1 MTIRKLTE
9 REHIITRP
17 TMYIGSVDTNTIND
31 YILVDNS
38 MQYVEVKYVP
48 GLIKIIN
55 EIIDNSVDV
64 AIKTDFKYSNEIS
77 VKIDSTRVEVKD
89 NGTGIPVEKNA
100 EGHYL
105 PELCWNHARAGSN
118 FDNDD
123 SRTQIGMNGVG
134 SYATACFSNK
144 FVGQTD
150 DGKNRYTITIK
161 DNASSFKETIVPSK
175 EQGTLVTFEPDL
187 EKFGLTTID
196 EVHHNIIRQRLIN
209 LSMSFPGITFKF
221 NGRKINVASFKKYV
235 AMFNSDFE
243 MFETED
249 YRFAILPNS
258 DDDFRHFTYV
268 NGLKIPDGGTHV
280 DVIIYNIVNR
290 MKDKLA
296 KKYKTIKPG
305 DIRNKLMLI
314 AFMKNVK
321 NTKFNSQSKEKITN
335 SQSEINAYLG
345 DVPYDQI
352 VNKIFKNSAIIE
364 PIVEVYKI
372 KEELKRRQE
381 LKGLEKTQKRIKCD
395 KYLPS
400 IGTNKYLFLT
410 EGQSA
415 LGGLS
420 PVFGR
425 KECGYFTLRGKP
437 LNAYSAPT
445 AKFTANK
452 ELSELYRVLKNENYE
467 NIVFATDADLDGHHI
482 RGLLIGFFE
491 RYMPEFKGKIAMLQ
505 TPMIVV
511 KKNGKPVR
519 WSYSLS
525 DSLEPKAGEV
535 SHWMKGLGSWKT
547 SDLQQV
553 VETDGTNKMID
564 IIEFDDIM
572 IIDDWLSD
580 SSSDKRKEYILANDF
595 NIAKI

>member
-1 MTIRKLTE
+1 
-9 REHIITRP
+9 
-17 TMYIGSVDTNTIND
+17 MYIGSVDTNTIND
-31 YILVDNS
+31 YLLVDNT

-89 NGTGIPVEKNA
+89 NGTGIPVEKNSD
-100 EGHYL
+100 GHYL

-134 SYATACFSNK
+134 SYATACFSTK

-161 DNASSFKETIVPSK
+161 DNASSFKESIVPSK
-175 EQGTLVTFEPDL
+175 EQGTIVTFEPDL

-196 EVHHNIIRQRLIN
+196 EVYHNIIRQRLIN
-209 LSMSFPGITFKF
+209 LSMSFPDITFKF
-221 NGRKINVASFKKYV
+221 NGRKINVSSFKKYV

-280 DVIIYNIVNR
+280 DVITYNIVNR

>member
-17 TMYIGSVDTNTIND
+17 SMYIGSVDTNTISD
-31 YILVDNS
+31 YMLVDNK
-38 MQYVEVKYVP
+38 MTYAEVSYVP

-55 EIIDNSVDV
+55 EIIDNCVDV
-64 AIKTDFKYSNEIS
+64 AIKTNFEFSNEIS
-77 VKIDSTRVEVKD
+77 VKIDSNRVEVRD
-89 NGTGIPVEKNA
+89 NGTGIPVQKNSD
-100 EGHYL
+100 GHYL

-134 SYATACFSNK
+134 SYATACFSKK
-144 FVGQTD
+144 FVGHTD
-150 DGKNRYTITIK
+150 DGKNSYTITIK
-161 DNASSFKETIVPSK
+161 DNASSFKEVVGPTK
-175 EQGTLVTFEPDL
+175 ERGTAVTFNPDL
-187 EKFGLTTID
+187 EKFGLTEID

-209 LSMSFPGITFKF
+209 LSMSFPDITFKF
-221 NGRKINVASFKKYV
+221 NGRKINVSSFKKYI
-235 AMFNSDFE
+235 ALFGDSFE
-243 MFETED
+243 MYETED
-249 YRFAILPNS
+249 YRFAILPNA

-280 DVIIYNIVNR
+280 DVVIGNVVNR
-290 MKDKLA
+290 MKDKLV

-314 AFMKNVK
+314 MFMKNVK

-335 SQSEINAYLG
+335 SQAEINAYLG

-352 VNKIFKNSAIIE
+352 VNKIFKNASIIE

-381 LKGLEKTQKRIKCD
+381 IKGLEKSQKRIKSD

-400 IGTNKYLFLT
+400 IGENKYLFLT

-425 KECGYFTLRGKP
+425 KQCGYFTLRGKP

-491 RYMPEFKGKIAMLQ
+491 RYMPELKGRLAMLQ

-519 WSYSLS
+519 WSYSIS
-525 DSLEPKAGEV
+525 ESIEPKSGEV
-535 SHWMKGLGSWKT
+535 AHWMKGLGSWKT
-547 SDLQQV
+547 SDLQHV
-553 VETDGTNKMID
+553 VETDGTQKMID
-564 IIEFDDIM
+564 IIEFDDRM
-572 IIDDWLSD
+572 IIDDWLSE
-580 SSSDKRKEYILANDF
+580 SAVDKRKEYILDNDF

>member
-175 EQGTLVTFEPDL
+175 EQGTIVTFEPDL

-547 SDLQQV
+547 SDLQHV

>member
-17 TMYIGSVDTNTIND
+17 SMYIGSVDTNTISD
-31 YILVDNS
+31 YLMVDNK
-38 MQYVEVKYVP
+38 MTYAEVSYVP

-55 EIIDNSVDV
+55 EIIDNCVDV
-64 AIKTDFKYSNEIS
+64 AIKTNFQFSNEIS
-77 VKIDSTRVEVKD
+77 VKIDSHRVEVRD
-89 NGTGIPVEKNA
+89 NGTGIPVEKNSD
-100 EGHYL
+100 GHYL

-134 SYATACFSNK
+134 SYATACFSKK
-144 FVGQTD
+144 FVGRTD
-150 DGKNRYTITIK
+150 DGKNHYVITIK
-161 DNASSFKETIVPSK
+161 DNASSFTEAVGPTR
-175 EQGTLVTFEPDL
+175 ERGTTVTFDPDL
-187 EKFGLTTID
+187 EKFGLTEID
-196 EVHHNIIRQRLIN
+196 EVHHGIIRQRLIN
-209 LSMSFPGITFKF
+209 LSMSFPDITFKF
-221 NGRKINVASFKKYV
+221 NGRKINVSSFKKYV
-235 AMFNSDFE
+235 AMFSDNFE

-249 YRFAILPNS
+249 YRFAILPNA

-280 DVIIYNIVNR
+280 DVIISNVVNR
-290 MKDKLA
+290 MKDKLI

-352 VNKIFKNSAIIE
+352 VNKIFKNAAILE

-381 LKGLEKTQKRIKCD
+381 IKGLEKSQKRIKSD

-400 IGTNKYLFLT
+400 IGENKYLFLT

-491 RYMPEFKGKIAMLQ
+491 RYMPELKGKLAMLQ

-519 WSYSLS
+519 WSYSIS
-525 DSLEPKAGEV
+525 ESVEPKSGEV
-535 SHWMKGLGSWKT
+535 AHWMKGLGSWKT
-547 SDLQQV
+547 SDLQHV
-553 VETDGTNKMID
+553 VSTDGANKMID
-564 IIEFDDIM
+564 IIEFDDRM
-572 IIDDWLSD
+572 IIDDWLSE
-580 SSSDKRKEYILANDF
+580 SAVDKRKEYILENDF

>member
-1 MTIRKLTE
+1 MSIRKLTE

-17 TMYIGSVDTNTIND
+17 SMYIGSVDTNTISD
-31 YILVDNS
+31 YLMVDNKMTYAEIS
-38 MQYVEVKYVP
+38 YVP

-64 AIKTDFKYSNEIS
+64 AIKTNFQYSNEIS
-77 VKIDSTRVEVKD
+77 VKIDSDRVEVRD

-100 EGHYL
+100 DGHYL

-118 FDNDD
+118 FDDDD

-134 SYATACFSNK
+134 SYATACFSKK
-144 FVGQTD
+144 FVGHTD
-150 DGKNRYTITIK
+150 DGKNSYTITIK
-161 DNASSFKETIVPSK
+161 DNASSFKESVSATK
-175 EQGTLVTFEPDL
+175 ERGTNVTFYPDL

-196 EVHHNIIRQRLIN
+196 EVHHGIIRQRLIN
-209 LSMSFPGITFKF
+209 LSMSFPDITFKF
-221 NGRKINVASFKKYV
+221 NGRKINVSSFKKYV
-235 AMFNSDFE
+235 AMFNDSFE
-243 MFETED
+243 IFETED
-249 YRFAILPNS
+249 YRFAILPNA

-280 DVIIYNIVNR
+280 DVIISNVVNR
-290 MKDKLA
+290 MKDKLI

-352 VNKIFKNSAIIE
+352 VNKIFKNAEIIE

-381 LKGLEKTQKRIKCD
+381 IKGLEKSQKRIKSD

-400 IGTNKYLFLT
+400 IGENKYLFLT

-491 RYMPEFKGKIAMLQ
+491 RYMPEFKGKLAMLQ

-525 DSLEPKAGEV
+525 DSLELKAGEV

-547 SDLQQV
+547 SDLQHV
-553 VETDGTNKMID
+553 VETDGKNKMVD
-564 IIEFDDIM
+564 IIEFNDSM
-572 IIDDWLSD
+572 IIDHWLSE
-580 SSSDKRKEYILANDF
+580 SSADKRKEYILDNDF

>member
-17 TMYIGSVDTNTIND
+17 SMYIGSVDTNTISD
-31 YILVDNS
+31 YLMVDNKMTYAEIS
-38 MQYVEVKYVP
+38 YVP

-64 AIKTDFKYSNEIS
+64 AIKTNFQYSNEIS
-77 VKIDSTRVEVKD
+77 VKIDSDRVEVRD

-100 EGHYL
+100 DGHYL

-118 FDNDD
+118 FDDDD

-134 SYATACFSNK
+134 SYATACFSKK
-144 FVGQTD
+144 FIGHTD
-150 DGKNRYTITIK
+150 DGKNSYTITIK
-161 DNASSFKETIVPSK
+161 DNASSFKENVGPTK
-175 EQGTLVTFEPDL
+175 ERGTNVTFYPDL
-187 EKFGLTTID
+187 EKFGLSTID
-196 EVHHNIIRQRLIN
+196 EVHYGIIRQRLIN
-209 LSMSFPGITFKF
+209 LSMSFPDITFKF
-221 NGRKINVASFKKYV
+221 NGRKINVSSFKKYV
-235 AMFNSDFE
+235 AMFNDSFE
-243 MFETED
+243 MFETQD
-249 YRFAILPNS
+249 YRFAILPNA

-280 DVIIYNIVNR
+280 DVIISNVVNR
-290 MKDKLA
+290 MKDKLI

-345 DVPYDQI
+345 EVPYDQI
-352 VNKIFKNSAIIE
+352 VNKIFKNPEIIE

-381 LKGLEKTQKRIKCD
+381 MKGLEKSQKRIKSD

-400 IGTNKYLFLT
+400 IGENKYLFLT

-491 RYMPEFKGKIAMLQ
+491 RYMPELKGKLAMLQ

-511 KKNGKPVR
+511 KKNGKPIR

-525 DSLEPKAGEV
+525 ESLELKSGEV

-547 SDLQQV
+547 SDLQHV
-553 VETDGTNKMID
+553 VETDGKNKMVD
-564 IIEFDDIM
+564 IIEFDDSM
-572 IIDDWLSD
+572 IIDHWLSE
-580 SSSDKRKEYILANDF
+580 SSADKRKEYILDNDF

>member
-64 AIKTDFKYSNEIS
+64 AIKTNFKYSNEIS

-161 DNASSFKETIVPSK
+161 DNASSFKESIVPSK
-175 EQGTLVTFEPDL
+175 EQGTVVTFEPDL

-209 LSMSFPGITFKF
+209 LSMSFPDITFKF
-221 NGRKINVASFKKYV
+221 NGRKINVSSFKKYV
-235 AMFNSDFE
+235 AMFNNDFE

-280 DVIIYNIVNR
+280 DVIINNIVNR

-335 SQSEINAYLG
+335 SQAEINAYLG
-345 DVPYDQI
+345 DVPYTQI
-352 VNKIFKNSAIIE
+352 VNKIFKNSAILE
-364 PIVEVYKI
+364 PIVEIYKI

-491 RYMPEFKGKIAMLQ
+491 RYMPEFKGKLAMLQ

-511 KKNGKPVR
+511 KKNGKPIR

-525 DSLEPKAGEV
+525 DSLDLKAGEV

-547 SDLQQV
+547 SDLQHV
-553 VETDGTNKMID
+553 VETDGKNKMID

-572 IIDDWLSD
+572 IIDDWLSE
-580 SSSDKRKEYILANDF
+580 SSADKRKEYILNNDF